1 MENRRNSLEMK
12 NLKKQNLIS
21 KQIYLSE
28 TVKEYMLPKM
38 VTDMKLEVQRWK
50 TGGGIK

>member
-1 MENRRNSLEMK
+1 MENRRNSLELK

-21 KQIYLSE
+21 KQIYLNV

-38 VTDMKLEVQRWK
+38 ETDMKMEVQRWK
-50 TGGGIK
+50 MGGGIK